1 MANQY
6 DILKSRGMA
15 VPKPAEGDTSGI
27 TAAVAARF
35 KDEFG
40 APTPKD
46 DSVEFVDLQT
56 SAAQAASDWSGLVSG
71 GTDSEVDK
79 GVIDALSDSSGRP
92 DRVEYST
99 SDQLEYYDPSGASE
113 GGGYGLDWL
122 GNQPEREDVY
132 SGTSEDQQN
141 SYSRYLEGTGSGI
154 IGLIETDADV
164 GITFEDPRGEDGVS
178 IVPYDDTPPGQG
190 SIDRSGESIIDCDDR
205 RIQDEDIFVG
215 QGAPP
220 SLFDQ
225 SSSLPEEFIFDQRG
239 ATSPIEEP
247 FSTGEIAIY
256 NRNLIIPQQYYY
268 NDYLSDSFF
277 FRNPSEQS
285 DTRYNF
291 GSNVDTLKDDFRYS
305 CGATW
310 DHTSVEFGEPMTVYN
325 SAERLDFHKLRV
337 PNLQSRDEAL
347 ENRGVLFHE
356 IGSIGIFFEGLEDT
370 DDAGFYMS
378 GLELRT
384 SDALLRKIFSN
395 RQNRQ
400 VRQDEIAGMF
410 YDFVFEST
418 SQTLTDPRPFSEIP
432 DRLNPVITVP
442 NTGTFGETTTS
453 RTYYSKNFYDHTFL
467 APAGYSRSYLDFYP
481 AAASFDLVE
490 ITSHFPPGDM
500 TIQDP
505 DRDYPLQERG
515 KKSFY
520 RVLYDNYAFSD
531 LPAGTGLPSGD
542 DPSACPLDKIQKFPP
557 REVVFANQMVDYLH
571 SNSSLFDEEAED
583 QSRFVRL
590 FYENFDSYNSITF
603 NMSHRKQISKWLG
616 ETKLT
621 PMFFEMI
628 DQVYPSNS
636 TFYSQV
642 LDGWLNDSPLYTS
655 QADEDENF
663 SIDSDLAAVNLR
675 PNEIRNPFRE
685 LKKMLNGDAFLNRPE
700 GYAGDV
706 DLFTYPLG
714 FMESG
719 LLGPSF
725 SSEPARQ
732 YLDDRL
738 SELMHTEQDY
748 FENGD
753 EESLYSAIN
762 HFREFD
768 SNYQRYAIQVFNG
781 EPSYSEVI
789 AYRIEKVDTAT
800 GEVIQNFFFA
810 NAESVERFTFLDT
823 QVIPGKRYTYKIF
836 TINFV
841 VGVRYNYEMNRMSYE
856 SIDLL
861 GRSEWK
867 GLGPDTTTRELFG
880 TQLSKLKSASMRLP
894 ISMQPDLRLIEAPYY
909 EKEITTVSSNLPP
922 MFPDVSVAE
931 SHRTNQNN
939 LEPTIF
945 ILSPQFGS
953 SLEIP
958 IALKQEDDR
967 TIQIMKENQESSYP
981 LLPGNRIR
989 TSPDQIIFRSDS
1001 APTHYEMFYSFNRPR
1016 SYQDLYGARSNR
1028 TSANQPFFDL
1038 DVPLNTELFVTF
1050 RAIDD
1055 GGFSNPGP
1063 IYEFIKHNYGDGTY
1077 FSFEKLELHPPE
1089 SNISFEGLIS
1099 IEPSIFQDSIRLN
1112 PDQTTS
1118 FFTYNF
1124 WRRLGSPTNQ
1134 NLIELAAMRSD
1145 QRNFIPFSTVPPSIE
1160 MINLGPLN
1168 SDEAV
1173 WNRKFKFRIT
1183 SIDSG
1188 NSFDLNTSFKYD
1200 RLLLESEDTQR
1211 MVNQCYRMEDEA
1223 LESRRRE
1230 NANNSNRNL
1239 NRTGPDFY
1247 NETTVTEVTTVDLS
1261 GAVTRATS
1269 ATEAYDQAQGA
1280 YDQGGNTGQGQGF
1293 DRDMDRAAQGIAGYR
1308 QAQNQQGTDGAMDA
1322 MNALRKGET
1331 VGTEVS
1337 GIIIRMSGTG
1347 YN

>member
-6 DILKSRGMA
+6 DILKLRGRT
-15 VPKPAEGDTSGI
+15 VPAPAKEESSTDPI
-27 TAAVAARF
+27 
-35 KDEFG
+35 KDASTG
-40 APTPKD
+40 YV
-46 DSVEFVDLQT
+46 SLQDF
-56 SAAQAASDWSGLVSG
+56 AAQAASDWSELAQGTSG
-71 GTDSEVDK
+71 VDK
-79 GVIDALSDSSGRP
+79 EALAAFSDPNGG
-92 DRVEYST
+92 VEYVPGN
-99 SDQLEYYDPSGASE
+99 QLEYYDPSGASE
-113 GGGYGLDWL
+113 GEGYALDWL
-122 GNQPEREDVY
+122 ATQKEQEDVY
-132 SGTSEDQQN
+132 SGAPEDQQN
-141 SYSRYLEGTGSGI
+141 SPAGYLEGTGSGI
-154 IGLIETDADV
+154 VGLIETDADV

-178 IVPYDDTPPGQG
+178 MVPYVDTPLGQG

-247 FSTGEIAIY
+247 FSPGEIAIY

-325 SAERLDFHKLRV
+325 SAESLDFHKLRV

-384 SDALLRKIFSN
+384 SDEHLRKIFSN

-418 SQTLTDPRPFSEIP
+418 SQTLTDPSPLGEENSSSTDWLP
-432 DRLNPVITVP
+432 WWTVV
-442 NTGTFGETTTS
+442 TGTSGETTTS

-481 AAASFDLVE
+481 AAAQFDLVE

-542 DPSACPLDKIQKFPP
+542 DSSACPLDKIQKFPP

-571 SNSSLFDEEAED
+571 SNNSLFDEEAED

-738 SELMHTEQDY
+738 SELMDTAQDY

-823 QVIPGKRYTYKIF
+823 QVVPGKRYTYKIF

-1099 IEPSIFQDSIRLN
+1099 IEPSIFQDSIRLD

-1134 NLIELAAMRSD
+1134 NLIELTAMRSD
-1145 QRNFIPFSTVPPSIE
+1145 QRNFIPFSTVPPSAE

-1168 SDEAV
+1168 SDEAI
-1173 WNRKFKFRIT
+1173 WNRKFKFRVT

-1200 RLLLESEDTQR
+1200 RLLLESEDTPR

-1223 LESRRRE
+1223 LEIRRRE

-1269 ATEAYDQAQGA
+1269 ATEAFDQAQGA
-1280 YDQGGNTGQGQGF
+1280 YDQSGNTGQGQDY
-1293 DRDMDRAAQGIAGYR
+1293 DRAMDRAAQGISRY
-1308 QAQNQQGTDGAMDA
+1308 QQDQDQQGTAGAMDA
-1322 MNALRKGET
+1322 MNALRKGGT
-1331 VGTEVS
+1331 TDTEVS
-1337 GIIIRMSGTG
+1337 GIIVRMPGRG